1 PTSIIEQP
9 VRQNNCLPLLLLL
22 YKETEKFSGF
32 FFVQRKGKTMGEN
45 NQIIEE
51 KDYILL
57 KDFKVEIEVEE
68 GKGFILCFWVYMF
81 NPNAFPATI
90 LKQVYSETNSSAPLL
105 VLNEKTLMLLPLT
118 CLHNEVPDPGNT
130 ALSTEVLKV
139 STQIEYPQYKWIH
152 VAYEVSTDFVR
163 LHINAEIAGELQL
176 SSLLNK
182 VSMPNDLRKTT
193 VVGITGGN
201 DLQGYIHD
209 AKVLPSTLSIKNQ
222 YVQNPPLQLSI
233 DESSASDIEE
243 DNGFWNIVG
252 GKASCRRI
260 FSLDVVLLN
269 AFGQPVNKELE
280 VVASL
285 LYAHNRSPVEKT
297 NDEEAPLL
305 ASYDGIEFA
314 SSDRPS
320 KLLNG
325 RASFKLKISK
335 LSSKSENRQFCIKFG
350 ISKFEGYR
358 FLEDFSPSIR
368 CVSRNRT
375 PRTSTII
382 WKKTTAVH
390 PLNGSQSFGL
400 DDASLEPR
408 HNTVDE
414 AKLSPTSKRV
424 RSGEAKISTIDQL
437 GEECNSLA
445 WTANQVENGYG
456 SSMEARPENFEEV
469 DNSLSDSESTG
480 ARDSALKSVSN
491 TAHSVSDL
499 TIFRYCLG
507 GLTDRSLLLKEIATN
522 ASDEEISGFA
532 NQVSLY
538 SGCSHHRHQIKI
550 TKRLIEEGTK
560 AWNLLSQNN
569 IQVQWES
576 AVFEIEEQFMKIAHC
591 STRSLTQQDFELLR
605 KIAGCRDYMA
615 QENFEKMWC
624 WLYPV
629 AFTLSSDWI
638 NAMWNCTSPKWI
650 EGFIT
655 KEEAELSLQ
664 GPRGLQEPGTFIL
677 RFPTSR
683 SWPHPDAG
691 SLIVTYVGSDYTLH
705 HRLLSLDNP
714 WSAGNEC

>member
-1 PTSIIEQP
+1 
-9 VRQNNCLPLLLLL
+9 
-22 YKETEKFSGF
+22 
-32 FFVQRKGKTMGEN
+32 MGEN

-57 KDFKVEIEVEE
+57 KDFEVEIEVEE
-68 GKGFILCFWVYMF
+68 QMGFTLCFWVYLF
-81 NPNAFPATI
+81 NSNAFPATV
-90 LKQVYSETNSSAPLL
+90 LKQVYSENNSSSPLL
-105 VLNEKTLMLLPLT
+105 VLNEKTLLLLPLT
-118 CLHNEVPDPGNT
+118 CVHNEATGPGNT
-130 ALSTEVLKV
+130 ALSTEVPKV
-139 STQIEYPQYKWIH
+139 SAEIEHPQYKWIH
-152 VAYEVSTDFVR
+152 VGYEVSSDFVR
-163 LHINAEIAGELQL
+163 LHINGEIAGELQFSFLLKKDSL
-176 SSLLNK
+176 SNG
-182 VSMPNDLRKTT
+182 LRKRTL
-193 VVGITGGN
+193 VGISGDN
-201 DLQGYIHD
+201 NMQGYIHD
-209 AKVLPSTLSIKNQ
+209 AKILPSTLSIKDQ
-222 YVQNPPLQLSI
+222 YVKDPPLRLSI
-233 DESSASDIEE
+233 DELSASDIEE

-285 LYAHNRSPVEKT
+285 LYAHNRSDVEKT
-297 NDEEAPLL
+297 NEEEAPLL
-305 ASYDGIEFA
+305 ASQDGIEFA

-320 KLLNG
+320 KLSMG

-335 LSSKSENRQFCIKFG
+335 LSSKCENRQFCIKFG

-368 CVSRNRT
+368 CISRNRT

-382 WKKTTAVH
+382 WEKTSAVH

-400 DDASLEPR
+400 DDVSYEPKR
-408 HNTVDE
+408 KAVHE
-414 AKLSPTSKRV
+414 AKLSSTSKRV
-424 RSGEAKISTIDQL
+424 RLGEAKISTTDQL
-437 GEECNSLA
+437 GDECNSLA
-445 WTANQVENGYG
+445 WTSNQVENGFG
-456 SSMEARPENFEEV
+456 SSLEGRPENFEEV
-469 DNSLSDSESTG
+469 DNSQSDSESTE
-480 ARDSALKSVSN
+480 ARNSALKSVSSRG
-491 TAHSVSDL
+491 HSVSDL

-507 GLTDRSLLLKEIATN
+507 GLTDRSLLLKEITT
-522 ASDEEISGFA
+522 ASNEEISGFA

-538 SGCSHHRHQIKI
+538 SGCSHHRHQIKMA
-550 TKRLIEEGTK
+550 KRLIDDGTK
-560 AWNLLSQNN
+560 AWNLVSQNN
-569 IQVQWES
+569 LQVQWES
-576 AVFEIEEQFMKIAHC
+576 AVFEIEEQFMKIAC
-591 STRSLTQQDFELLR
+591 CNTRSLSEQDFELLR
-605 KIAGCRDYMA
+605 KIAGCQDYMA
-615 QENFEKMWC
+615 QENFEKIWC

-638 NAMWNCTSPKWI
+638 NAMWNSTSPKWI

-705 HRLLSLDNP
+705 HRLISLDNLYSLGVREMNVKVKP
-714 WSAGNEC
+714 LQDMLLAEPELSQLGRIIRRH

>member
-1 PTSIIEQP
+1 
-9 VRQNNCLPLLLLL
+9 
-22 YKETEKFSGF
+22 
-32 FFVQRKGKTMGEN
+32 MGEN

-705 HRLLSLDNP
+705 HRLLSLDNVCSP
-714 WSAGNEC
+714 GVREMNAKVKPLQDMLLAEPELSRLGRIIRSH